1 MRWIAAFVRRDSRV
15 ELSYRAAVGLELLS
29 GISLVLLLFFLG
41 RTVGRV
47 DAVAPWGGDW
57 FAFAFVGVILGGPL
71 SSIPAQLASRVRESQ
86 LTGTVGPMLI
96 SPLGPVRALIGLFA
110 WPFVSQCAK
119 AAIYLMCGVVFFG
132 VRLRVG
138 GIPGAIGVFA
148 LAAAAQ
154 LGLGLWSA
162 SFILVFK
169 RGDPVATALDHL
181 TALFGGTWFP
191 VSVLPVPLQV
201 LSAFL
206 PVMHALAAM
215 RILLLT
221 DGGPIGAPV
230 AALVALAATLL
241 PSSILAVRTAVMR
254 ARRDG
259 SLLHV

>member
-1 MRWIAAFVRRDSRV
+1 VTFLLAFLRRDSRV

-47 DAVAPWGGDW
+47 EAVARWGGDW
-57 FAFAFVGVILGGPL
+57 FEFAFVGVILGGPL

-86 LTGTVGPMLI
+86 LTGAIGPLMI
-96 SPLGPVRALIGLFA
+96 SPLGPVRTLIGLFA
-110 WPFVSQCAK
+110 WPFLSQCVK
-119 AAIYLMCGVVFFG
+119 ASIYLVCGVLLLG
-132 VRLRVG
+132 VRLRAG
-138 GIPGAIGVFA
+138 GVPGALGVFA
-148 LAAAAQ
+148 LASAAQ
-154 LGLGLWSA
+154 LGVGLWSA

-191 VSVLPVPLQV
+191 VTVLPLPLQA
-201 LSAFL
+201 LAAFL

-215 RILLLT
+215 RVLLLT
-221 DGGPIGAPV
+221 DGGSVLAPV
-230 AALVALAATLL
+230 AALVVLAGILL
-241 PSSILAVRTAVMR
+241 PTSILAVRAAVMR